1 MISEKAT
8 SYLSQCSKILQS
20 ELSNQYNVVDE
31 ISINLK
37 DIHELRDI
45 LNELSYNQFISII
58 FPDEK
63 NGDIYCSFYITLQ
76 GYEFINNKC

>member
-8 SYLSQCSKILQS
+8 SYLIQCSKILQS

-45 LNELSYNQFISII
+45 LNEL
-58 FPDEK
+58 
-63 NGDIYCSFYITLQ
+63 
-76 GYEFINNKC
+76 

>member
-8 SYLSQCSKILQS
+8 SYLIQCSKILQS

-45 LNELSYNQFISII
+45 LNELRKMAIYIVLFISPFKAMNLSII
-58 FPDEK
+58 NADLK
-63 NGDIYCSFYITLQ
+63 
-76 GYEFINNKC
+76 